1 MKQTDNRS
9 AWQAGFSLV
18 GERVALVPLTE
29 SHAGALVAASVEGD
43 LWQIKV
49 TRVPGAHDV
58 DDYIGLAL
66 AQRDAGAGIP
76 FAITLRETGEV
87 IGSTR
92 YWELDAANR
101 KAEIG
106 HTWIARRWQGTFV
119 NPEMKFL
126 MLRYAFETMG
136 CCRVQLKTNELNT
149 HSQAAIARL
158 GAVREGVLRHERIMP
173 DGSIRNAVMFSIID
187 PEWPAV
193 SAKLQARLAGLGLSR
208 YQEAMAL
215 PG

>member
-1 MKQTDNRS
+1 MKTAIHS
-9 AWQAGFSLV
+9 AWQPGFSLV
-18 GERVALVPLTE
+18 GERVALVPLSA
-29 SHAGALVAASVEGD
+29 SHAEGMVAASAEGD

-66 AQRDAGAGIP
+66 TQRDAGEGIP

-87 IGSTR
+87 IGCTR
-92 YWELDAANR
+92 YWELDEFNR

-106 HTWIARRWQGTFV
+106 HTWIGRRWQGTFV

-136 CCRVQLKTNELNT
+136 CYRVQLKTNELNT

-158 GAVREGVLRHERIMP
+158 GAVREGVLRHERLMP
-173 DGSIRNAVMFSIID
+173 DGSKRNAVMFSIID
-187 PEWPAV
+187 PEWPDV
-193 SAKLQARLAGLGLSR
+193 SARLKARLAELGLRS
-208 YQEAMAL
+208 YQETVTL